1 MMSADERYSMDGV
14 GLNMSTLNEGVRSS
28 DLELLKTNSVK
39 CITDT
44 LLKKLLDLEE
54 VGLCISIDSHKV
66 TLIL

>member
-54 VGLCISIDSHKV
+54 VGLCISTAIK
-66 TLIL
+66 LP

>member
-1 MMSADERYSMDGV
+1 MMYSDERYSMDGV

-54 VGLCISIDSHKV
+54 VGLCISTAIK
-66 TLIL
+66 LP